1 MDRNNDQNCTSREF
15 GAVESVPAN
24 ARSLAFWDM
33 VATWIGAN
41 ANNGTWYVGGVV
53 AGTAFAG
60 SVCVTLIANPIAY
73 IIMALI
79 GFIGFKVGTSTMALT
94 RASFGVRGSY
104 LPSFLNTT
112 QFIGWTAVNTF
123 IAAIS
128 VSFICKEWLGMP
140 AFGEPGGNTT
150 MIIGIAVMS
159 ILHLLSIA
167 TGHRS
172 VKIVERIGVFL
183 VLVLGVWETIVV
195 LQNIS
200 LEAIMNWQPPA
211 DKRMPLGSAMDVMAA
226 FSLGWVPA
234 IAEFTRYG
242 KTKATATI
250 APMIGANLALFWF
263 AFVGIIGTIGMA
275 ITTGVYD
282 PNHSDPSTIVSKL
295 GLGSVAL
302 LVIIITSTTANAVNL
317 MAAGIS
323 LTNITKKLSPITSL
337 WLVTVVAAGLT
348 VVPLFLSSFL
358 HSFILFLDYIGMVF
372 GPIFAIL
379 IVDYYFIHNR
389 NYDPAALVESH
400 GKYWYSNGFNKVA
413 LTVWVTGVIAFLL
426 LQKQPFFANSIG
438 ATYPVIVLTGTLYY
452 VAAKLQA
459 AAHTSSTT
467 KEDANAY

>member
-1 MDRNNDQNCTSREF
+1 MDKNNEQNFAPREF
-15 GAVESVPAN
+15 GAVESVPES
-24 ARSLAFWDM
+24 ARSLSFWDM

-41 ANNGTWYVGGVV
+41 ANNGSWYVGGVV

-60 SVCVTLIANPIAY
+60 SICVTMIANPIAY

-79 GFIGFKVGTSTMALT
+79 GFMGFKVGTSTMALT

-104 LPSFLNTT
+104 LPSLLNTT

-150 MIIGIAVMS
+150 MLIGIALMS

-172 VKIVERIGVFL
+172 VKMVERIGVFL
-183 VLVLGVWETIVV
+183 VMFLGVWETIVV
-195 LQNIS
+195 LQNVS

-211 DKRMPLGSAMDVMAA
+211 DKRMPFGSAMDVMAA

-263 AFVGIIGTIGMA
+263 AFVGIIATIGMA

-282 PNHSDPSTIVSKL
+282 PNYSDPSTIVSKL

-323 LTNITKKLSPITSL
+323 LTNITKKISPIISL
-337 WLVTVVAAGLT
+337 WLVTVVAAALT
-348 VVPLFLSSFL
+348 VVPLYLSSFL

-379 IVDYYFIHNR
+379 IVDYYFIR
-389 NYDPAALVESH
+389 KGNYDPAALAECR
-400 GKYWYSNGFNKVA
+400 GKYWYNNGLNKLA
-413 LTVWVTGVIAFLL
+413 LTVWVTGVITFLL
-426 LQKQPFFANSIG
+426 LHKQPLFANSIG
-438 ATYPVIVLTGTLYY
+438 ATYPVIVLTGIIYY
-452 VAAKLQA
+452 VASKLQA
-459 AAHTSSTT
+459 PAHVGRAA